1 MFATDVGLDAVSEAM
16 SWGADPHDD
25 LDGRQ
30 LRHHM
35 KNALQRII
43 SVVETS
49 PDLKS
54 TMEGKRLAREV
65 ARRICLA
72 VEMSDAMF
80 GLTRAPGPFE
90 ARLRDLSKG
99 IVELLSDPDQIIDVE
114 IDEPVVC
121 PAEHHNLVLRVAQEL
136 VGNAAKHGFHA
147 RLLGKVR
154 ISVTSG
160 PHGTRLVVA
169 DNGWGFGHRPQCG
182 QGLRIARALIA
193 PFGGVLE
200 LRSKDGI
207 TAEMRLEIAGEK
219 AVEHPV

>member
-1 MFATDVGLDAVSEAM
+1 MFATDVGLDAGTEAI
-16 SWGADPHDD
+16 SWDAALHGD

-35 KNALQRII
+35 KNVLQRII
-43 SVVETS
+43 SIVETS

-80 GLTRAPGPFE
+80 GLTRAPGPFD
-90 ARLRDLSKG
+90 ARLRALSQG
-99 IVELLSDPDQIIDVE
+99 MVELLSDPDQIIDVG

-121 PAEHHNLVLRVAQEL
+121 PAEHRGLVLRVTQEL
-136 VGNAAKHGFHA
+136 VGNAAKHAFHA
-147 RLLGKVR
+147 RLLGKIR

-160 PHGTRLVVA
+160 PYGTRLVVA

-182 QGLRIARALIA
+182 HGLTIARALIA
-193 PFGGVLE
+193 PFGGVIE
-200 LRSKDGI
+200 LRSKDGF
-207 TAEMRLEIAGEK
+207 TAEMRLPSNPRGR
-219 AVEHPV
+219 

>member
-1 MFATDVGLDAVSEAM
+1 MSATDAGLDAGTEAT
-16 SWGADPHDD
+16 SWGAAPHGD
-25 LDGRQ
+25 LDHRQ

-43 SVVETS
+43 SIVES
-49 PDLKS
+49 PDRES
-54 TMEGKRLAREV
+54 TMEGTRLAREV
-65 ARRICLA
+65 ARRISLA

-99 IVELLSDPDQIIDVE
+99 TVELLSDPDQIIDVE
-114 IDEPVVC
+114 IEGPVVC
-121 PAEHHNLVLRVAQEL
+121 PAEQHGLVLRVAQEL

-182 QGLRIARALIA
+182 QGLKIAQALIA

-200 LRSKDGI
+200 LRSRDGI
-207 TAEMRLEIAGEK
+207 TAEMRLPLDPRG
-219 AVEHPV
+219 H